1 MGVASAHTPV
11 LRDAVVDLL
20 RPAAARWIA
29 DCTVG
34 LGGHAEALLAAGGDD
49 LSLIGIDR
57 DADNLRR
64 AAERLKGARVTD
76 ERGVKRVRL
85 FHGDFRNIQE
95 VFEAVGVD
103 RVDGVLADLGV
114 ASTQLDDVERGFSFA
129 GEGPLDMRMD
139 PEGGGPTA
147 ADLLRTLGEQQLAD
161 LLYRYADERLSRPIA
176 RAIVKARS
184 EGPILRTRQLAD
196 LVRRAVG
203 SRAGR
208 RIHPATRT
216 FQALRIAVN
225 DELGALDDLLAILPD
240 ILVDGGRAAIIS
252 FHSLED
258 RRVKRAFAAMK
269 SNQTGRIITPKPVVP
284 DDRELRSNPR
294 SRSAKLR
301 CVERL

>member
-1 MGVASAHTPV
+1 MGAASAHTPV
-11 LRDAVVDLL
+11 LREAVVDLL
-20 RPAAARWIA
+20 RPSAARWIV

-34 LGGHAEALLAAGGDD
+34 LGGHAEALLAAGGEG

-57 DADNLRR
+57 DAANLRR
-64 AAERLKGARVTD
+64 AADRLGR
-76 ERGVKRVRL
+76 ERVRL
-85 FHGDFRNIQE
+85 FHGDFRNVRE
-95 VFEAVGVD
+95 VLEAVAVE

-114 ASTQLDDVERGFSFA
+114 ASTQLDDDERGFSFA
-129 GEGPLDMRMD
+129 GDAPLDMRMD
-139 PEGGGPTA
+139 REGGGPTA
-147 ADLLRTLGEQQLAD
+147 ADLLRTLSERQLAD
-161 LLYRYADERLSRPIA
+161 LLYRYADERFSRPIA

-184 EGPILRTRQLAD
+184 DGPIARTRQLAD

-225 DELGALDDLLAILPD
+225 DELGALDDLLAVLGD
-240 ILVDGGRAAIIS
+240 ILAPGARAVIIS

-258 RRVKRAFAAMK
+258 RRVKHAFAAMK
-269 SNQTGRIITPKPVVP
+269 SDGTGRIITPKPVVP
-284 DDRELRSNPR
+284 DDTELRRNPR

>member
-1 MGVASAHTPV
+1 MGAASAHTPV
-11 LRDAVVDLL
+11 LREAVVNLL
-20 RPAAARWIA
+20 RPSAARWIV

-34 LGGHAEALLAAGGDD
+34 LGGHAEALLAAAGDE
-49 LSLIGIDR
+49 STLIGIDR
-57 DADNLRR
+57 DAANLRR
-64 AAERLKGARVTD
+64 AADRLTGAGGEDR
-76 ERGVKRVRL
+76 RRRVRL
-85 FHGDFRNIQE
+85 FHGDFRNIRE
-95 VFEAVGVD
+95 VLEVVGID

-114 ASTQLDDVERGFSFA
+114 ASTQLEDVERGFSFA
-129 GEGPLDMRMD
+129 GDAPLDMRMD
-139 PEGGGPTA
+139 REGGPPTA
-147 ADLLRTLGEQQLAD
+147 ADLLRTLSEQQLAD

-184 EGPILRTRQLAD
+184 EGPIVRTRQLAE

-225 DELGALDDLLAILPD
+225 DELGALDDLLAVLPD
-240 ILVDGGRAAIIS
+240 ILASGARAAIIS

-258 RRVKRAFAAMK
+258 RRVKRAFVAMK
-269 SNQTGRIITPKPVVP
+269 SNRTGRIITPKPVVP
-284 DDRELRSNPR
+284 DDTEVRSNPR